1 LGGRVLLDSELRHDI
16 AGSASEKPESGLYP
30 RDRPALMIGVAG
42 AGKVGAQAALEMA
55 MMGLDDISLVDIVP
69 GLAEGEALDI
79 SHRLSDA
86 GVDVDVSGS
95 TDFAALKGCGL
106 VVVAAGLG
114 RKPGMTR
121 MDLLSKNAGIIAS
134 VTKEVAKHAPDS
146 VILMVTNPMDAMTF
160 VALKASGFPKQR
172 VVGQGGV
179 LDNSRF
185 KYVLAKKLGVSRGSI
200 TSMVMGEHGE
210 NMIPVSSHTYVSGVP
225 LSTLLTDEEVQQAI
239 EDTRKVAAEV
249 IAKKGA
255 TIFAPGRSVARMAN
269 AISNDTKEVLAAS
282 AFLEGEY
289 GLNGLCIGV
298 PVKLGAGGVEK
309 IYEVKL
315 SDRERDWFN
324 RGADALREAI
334 VTLPSMA

>member
-1 LGGRVLLDSELRHDI
+1 
-16 AGSASEKPESGLYP
+16 
-30 RDRPALMIGVAG
+30 MIGFAG
-42 AGKVGAQAALEMA
+42 AGKVGAASAFEVA
-55 MMGLDDISLVDIVP
+55 SMGLDDVSLVDIIP

-86 GVDVDVSGS
+86 GVDVDVRGS
-95 TDFAALKGCGL
+95 ADFSALAGADL
-106 VVVAAGLG
+106 VVVTAGLA

-121 MDLLSKNAGIIAS
+121 MDLLAKNSGIITD
-134 VTKEVAKHAPDS
+134 VTKNIAKHAPDS
-146 VILMVTNPMDAMTF
+146 IILMVTNPMDAMTY
-160 VALKASGFPKQR
+160 VALKASGFSKAR

-185 KYVLAKKLGVSRGSI
+185 KYVLSKKLGVSRGSI

-210 NMIPVSSHTYVSGVP
+210 NMIPVASHTYVSGVP
-225 LSTLLTDEEVQQAI
+225 LTSLLNEEEVQQAI
-239 EDTRKVAAEV
+239 DDTRKVAAEV

-269 AISNDTKEVLAAS
+269 AIINDTKEVMAAS
-282 AFLEGEY
+282 AYLEGEY
-289 GLNGLCIGV
+289 GVTGLCIGV
-298 PVKLGAGGVEK
+298 PLKLGRGGIEK

-324 RGADALREAI
+324 KGVDTLREALA
-334 VTLPSMA
+334 TLNVQ